1 MKHICICGTEF
12 EGRFC
17 PNCGTEW
24 QEDKTCPQCG
34 TQLAGNAKFC
44 NNCGY
49 GFLRPEH
56 PAEEEKSSVRESIT
70 PADPKPVFSRS
81 RHSSLMYARVCYYL
95 PAILF
100 ALFAVLNFLFFLAP
114 VAVMP
119 GGELLGETIPSESYG
134 NVYQIAS
141 ATEFESIMQCS
152 VALIVF
158 ACILAVCSM
167 IAIPILFRERRKRD
181 LDHYSRIFF
190 FLSAEI
196 FSLAILIV
204 SSVMLGMIGEADGG
218 MGLMVAG
225 AAPIL
230 EIVFSSIFGVAI
242 AAVAVLKTY
251 WDKHEPSLGAEY
263 RKSVA
268 ARYNAK
274 RAQREEHDRI
284 YMETHAAPAM
294 PEIIKKPKRP
304 RKPKIVY
311 YDILSEE
318 ERGELQCE
326 VNQYIEKAWRAAS
339 IYPRIFG
346 ILVAIEIA
354 IMTLLFL
361 DGPYILALGITGVVG
376 CLALVISNG
385 IFAPGKK
392 RSSREWCPEKVYCNR
407 SFRIAAIEIVSVI
420 FWVAIL
426 AILASLMSW
435 YEGVG
440 YVAAYAAYFIISPAL
455 LAILFVPFMLAFFL
469 KYNKRRKALAVQM
482 CGYTKPEKNSALV
495 AQYEQDLA
503 GFGEKKAAYL
513 QEREA
518 YKANNRAW
526 VMYHYECA
534 QYRKLKEYG
543 NASYLRMWCSVK
555 KRLLAVVAC
564 LLVVV
569 IVVTSV
575 LTTRDMRFSVD
586 KLSKIG
592 LGADEARV
600 EEILGEA
607 DQKTEMYWYYYS
619 KNYTSVLND
628 FKKLEEEEP
637 DSMEGYAEFME
648 KYYTLQQKLDTIE
661 HKVIVIGFD
670 ADKKVSSLLLDTCAI
685 GDEGS
690 EDIAKEAKTVTVS
703 PEWVDDIDEEEE
715 LPQISYS
722 ICYEDGSY
730 REGYFT
736 SDQLSS
742 VNFQRWGTYT
752 VKFSDSWGSYTAEI
766 NVQ

>member
-1 MKHICICGTEF
+1 
-12 EGRFC
+12 
-17 PNCGTEW
+17 
-24 QEDKTCPQCG
+24 
-34 TQLAGNAKFC
+34 
-44 NNCGY
+44 
-49 GFLRPEH
+49 
-56 PAEEEKSSVRESIT
+56 
-70 PADPKPVFSRS
+70 
-81 RHSSLMYARVCYYL
+81 
-95 PAILF
+95 
-100 ALFAVLNFLFFLAP
+100 
-114 VAVMP
+114 MP

-230 EIVFSSIFGVAI
+230 EIVFSSILCVAN

-268 ARYNAK
+268 DRYNTK
-274 RAQREEHDRI
+274 RAQREERDRI

-339 IYPRIFG
+339 VYPRIFG

-354 IMTLLFL
+354 IMTWLYVGWSHAYHRPF
-361 DGPYILALGITGVVG
+361 GIPYITALGIIGVVG
-376 CLALVISNG
+376 CLTLVISNG

-392 RSSREWCPEKVYCNR
+392 RSSREWCPEKVYRNR

-426 AILASLMSW
+426 ASLMHFLGTGRRDDFVVFLW
-435 YEGVG
+435 YENIFILGG
-440 YVAAYAAYFIISPAL
+440 YAATFTIPPAL

-526 VMYHYECA
+526 VVYHYECA

-575 LTTRDMRFSVD
+575 LATRDMRFSVD